1 MVLHPEIVHKAQ
13 EELDSVV
20 GSDRLPQLS
29 DREKLPYIE
38 GIVQETLRCVHLP
51 VCLKYLIRRWY
62 PVVPLGLPHRSLKD
76 EVYRNMLIPKGSTIF
91 ANLRSADF
99 TCVESSKTISRG
111 MSLDEKIYKDPEAF
125 NPDRFVAKLGYT
137 PEPFFPSAF
146 GFGRRFDSSFI
157 RVL

>member
-1 MVLHPEIVHKAQ
+1 MFI
-13 EELDSVV
+13 S
-20 GSDRLPQLS
+20 
-29 DREKLPYIE
+29 I
-38 GIVQETLRCVHLP
+38 
-51 VCLKYLIRRWY
+51 CLKCLIRRWY

-99 TCVESSKTISRG
+99 TCVESSETLSRG

-125 NPDRFVAKLGYT
+125 NPDRFVTKVGYT

-146 GFGRRFDSSFI
+146 GFGRRFDPSFI
-157 RVL
+157 CVLFDLFQNMPWAILSRSISLHRNSLYSIRI